1 MNLKMD
7 ELKEQW
13 RVEKAAL
20 ELASAQKDIKDVSP
34 PPTHYFRVHS
44 LIQQQL
50 RRTYSITPSAHLK
63 AEWSSI

>member
-7 ELKEQW
+7 ELKQQW

-20 ELASAQKDIKDVSP
+20 ELAGAQKDITDVSS

-44 LIQQQL
+44 
-50 RRTYSITPSAHLK
+50 
-63 AEWSSI
+63 